1 MSIIR
6 KATIQDLPGAY
17 RVALFTGDNGRD
29 ASAMHRNPDL
39 LGHVFVGPYIVGE
52 PDLAAILADDDGV
65 AGYVLGAL
73 DSRAF
78 ERWAEA
84 NWWPRLREDF
94 PRRADRS
101 PDAEL
106 IAAIHDPRLAPDS
119 LIRDYPSH
127 LHIDLLER
135 ARGAGN
141 GRALIEWILAGMRAG
156 RSPGVHLDVGTKNG
170 NAIEFYLHLGFDK
183 LQTDGDATVMGLRL

>member
-6 KATIQDLPGAY
+6 RARIQDLPGTY
-17 RVALFTGDNGRD
+17 RVALLTGDSGRD
-29 ASAMHRNPDL
+29 ASALHRNPDL
-39 LGHVFVGPYIVGE
+39 LGHVFVGPYIVGQ
-52 PDLAAILADDDGV
+52 PDLAAIVLDIDGV

-73 DSRAF
+73 DTRAF
-78 ERWAEA
+78 ERWTEA

-94 PRRADRS
+94 PPRADRS

-106 IAAIHDPRLAPDS
+106 IAAIHAPRRAPES
-119 LIRDYPSH
+119 LVRDYPSH

-135 ARGAGN
+135 ARGAGS
-141 GRALIEWILAGMRAG
+141 GRALIEWLLARLREGG
-156 RSPGVHLDVGTKNG
+156 SPGVHLDVATANA

-183 LQTDGDATVMGLRL
+183 LGTDAEATVMGLRL